1 MRLKSILLK
10 NFRSFKEDTLISI
23 NDLTVFVGKNDIGK
37 STILEALEIFF
48 NNKIAKIDS
57 NDATID
63 GINTDVR
70 IGCVFD
76 NLPTSLSIDT
86 RSQTSLAEEKLL
98 NGSGDLEIV
107 KIFNCSIK
115 TPSYKTYANAVHP
128 TIDGYNN
135 LHLLKND
142 ELKAKYD
149 ELHLTTQID
158 RRSNVQL
165 RRAIWESNT
174 NLIERLSLVS
184 LEEED
189 GKKIWNK
196 LKDELPIFALF
207 QSDRSSKDED
217 SEVQDPMSLAVDEA
231 IQSVETELNEIKRIV
246 QERVT
251 RVAERTVQKLN
262 EMNPDLAR
270 ELRPNFKTEPKWS
283 SIFKLSLTD
292 DNQIPINK
300 RGSGTRRLIL
310 INFFRAEAE
319 RKQIEQSRNSVIY
332 AIEEPETSQ
341 HPQNQ
346 KMLIEALLELSQ
358 QANCQ
363 VLLTTHVPGLAGLL
377 PVEHIRYLKI
387 QDGNKLLFNTCNEEL
402 LKEIASQLG
411 VLPDRR
417 IQLIV
422 CVEGPND
429 VKFLENISE
438 ILHSTNDQIPL
449 LKTDPRIAILPLGG
463 TTLKQWVVNHYSR
476 NIGLPE
482 IHIYDRDEQTPPRY
496 QTTVDQ
502 VNARVDNSWATL
514 TGKREFE
521 NYIHPTVIQAF
532 FGIGITFSPTD
543 DVASILC
550 TAVNAD
556 AENPFN
562 LLGDNRAK
570 RLLCDDCSKLMT
582 YEQLNEIDTDSDVNT
597 LFEKIC
603 ERL

>member
-10 NFRSFKEDTLISI
+10 NFRSFKEETIINI

-48 NNKIAKIDS
+48 NNKIVKIES

-63 GINTDVR
+63 GVNTDVR
-70 IGCVFD
+70 IGCVFED
-76 NLPTSLSIDT
+76 LPTTLSIDS
-86 RSQTSLAEEKLL
+86 RAQTSLAEEKLL
-98 NGSGDLEIV
+98 NTSGDLEII
-107 KIFNCSIK
+107 KIFNCSLK
-115 TPSYKTYANAVHP
+115 TPNYKTYASAVHP
-128 TIDGYNN
+128 TIDGYDK
-135 LHLLKND
+135 LHLFKND
-142 ELKAKYD
+142 DLKAKYD
-149 ELHLTTQID
+149 ELNLTTQVD

-165 RRAIWESNT
+165 RRAIWNSNA
-174 NLIERLSLVS
+174 NLEEQLTLVS

-196 LKDELPIFALF
+196 LKDELPIYALF
-207 QSDRSSKDED
+207 QSDRASKDED
-217 SEVQDPMSLAVDEA
+217 SEVQDPMKLAIDEA
-231 IQSVETELNEIKRIV
+231 IHSVENELNEIKRIV
-246 QERVT
+246 QEKAT
-251 RVAERTVQKLN
+251 RVAERTVEKLN
-262 EMNPDLAR
+262 EMNPELAR
-270 ELRPNFKTEPKWS
+270 ELKPNFKTEPKWS

-319 RKQIEQSRNSVIY
+319 RKRIEQSRNSVIY

-346 KMLIEALLELSQ
+346 RMLIEALLELSQ
-358 QANCQ
+358 QAKCQ

-377 PVEHIRYLKI
+377 PIEHIRYLKT

-402 LKEIASQLG
+402 LNEIASQLG
-411 VLPDRR
+411 ILPDRR
-417 IQLIV
+417 IKLLV

-429 VKFLENISE
+429 VKFLENMSDV
-438 ILHSTNDQIPL
+438 LHAHNEQVPQ
-449 LKTDPRIAILPLGG
+449 LKSDPRIAILPLGG
-463 TTLKQWVVNHYSR
+463 STLKQWVINHYSR

-482 IHIYDRDEQTPPRY
+482 VHIYDRDEQTPPRY
-496 QTTVDQ
+496 QTTVDR
-502 VNARVDNSWATL
+502 VNNRNDNSWATL

-521 NYIHPTVIQAF
+521 NYIHPDVIRDF
-532 FGIGITFSPTD
+532 FGVEITFSSVD

-556 AENPFN
+556 RENPFYQ
-562 LLGDNRAK
+562 LGNSRAK
-570 RLLCDDCSKLMT
+570 RLLCDDCSKKMT
-582 YEQLNEIDTDSDVNT
+582 IEKLNDIDTNNDINT
-597 LFEKIC
+597 IFEKIC